1 MSVERRT
8 LAGGVN
14 IELVDDVVVD
24 ITGATDYPHD
34 QNGRIDLQPAPLT
47 EVVPRQR
54 RWSEIVPSVT
64 LVIPT
69 INEAKNLPHVLPK
82 IPSWVSQV
90 IVVDGKSTDNTVEVA
105 RQLYPSVDI
114 IHQEGK
120 GKGDA
125 MALGFSKATGDIIV
139 SIDADGSMDP
149 SELIAYVGGL
159 MAGADLVKGSRF
171 AQGGGTSDMELH
183 RKAGNRLLVWATRI
197 MYGEHFSDL
206 CYGYVAFW
214 RDVLDVIEPDADGF
228 EIEAMISA
236 RALRGKLLISEVPSF
251 EDRRIHGVS
260 NLRTFRDGWRVLYTL
275 VHERFRKSV
284 QRPAAKTTEPSPQT
298 QLSPER

>member
-24 ITGATDYPHD
+24 LTGATDYPLD
-34 QNGRIDLQPAPLT
+34 QNGRVDLQPVPHT

-64 LVIPT
+64 VVIPT
-69 INEAKNLPHVLPK
+69 INEAENLPHVLPK

-90 IVVDGKSTDNTVEVA
+90 IVVDGNSTDNTVEVA
-105 RQLYPSVDI
+105 RQYYPSVDI
-114 IHQEGK
+114 VHQTGR

-125 MALGFSKATGDIIV
+125 MALGFSKATGEIIV
-139 SIDADGSMDP
+139 SIDADGSMDLD
-149 SELIAYVGGL
+149 ELISFVGGL

-171 AQGGGTSDMELH
+171 AQGGGTVDMELH

-197 MYGEHFSDL
+197 MYGQHFSDL

-236 RALRGKLLISEVPSF
+236 RAIRAKLLIAEVPSY
-251 EDRRIHGVS
+251 EARRINGVS
-260 NLRTFRDGWRVLYTL
+260 NLRTFRDGWRVLSTL
-275 VHERFRKSV
+275 VRERLRKS
-284 QRPAAKTTEPSPQT
+284 PARTHDKAIEPRIQT
-298 QLSPER
+298 

>member
-14 IELVDDVVVD
+14 IKLVDDVVVD
-24 ITGATDYPHD
+24 LTGATDYPHD
-34 QNGRIDLQPAPLT
+34 QNGRIDHQPVPPS

-54 RWSEIVPSVT
+54 RWSEIVPTVSV
-64 LVIPT
+64 VIPT
-69 INEAKNLPHVLPK
+69 INEAENLPYVLPK

-90 IVVDGKSTDNTVEVA
+90 IVVDGNSTDDTVEVA
-105 RQLYPSVDI
+105 RKLYPSVDI
-114 IHQEGK
+114 VHQTGR

-125 MALGFSKATGDIIV
+125 MSLGFSKATGDIIV
-139 SIDADGSMDP
+139 SIDADGSMDLD
-149 SELIAYVGGL
+149 ELISYVGGL

-171 AQGGGTSDMELH
+171 AQGGGTVDMELH

-197 MYGEHFSDL
+197 MYGQHFSDL

-236 RALRGKLLISEVPSF
+236 RAIRANLLIAEVPSY
-251 EDRRIHGVS
+251 EARRINGVS
-260 NLRTFRDGWRVLYTL
+260 NLRTFRDGWRVLSTL
-275 VHERFRKSV
+275 VRERLRKAPTRTQDGV
-284 QRPAAKTTEPSPQT
+284 AEPTT
-298 QLSPER
+298 RI

>member
-1 MSVERRT
+1 MSIERRT

-24 ITGATDYPHD
+24 ISKAVDFGGDVAE
-34 QNGRIDLQPAPLT
+34 T
-47 EVVPRQR
+47 EPFDAYTAARSAVVPLGTRSR
-54 RWSEIVPSVT
+54 RWSEIVPAVT
-64 LVIPT
+64 VVIPT
-69 INEAKNLPHVLPK
+69 VNEAKNLPHVLPK

-90 IVVDGKSTDNTVEVA
+90 IVVDGNSQDDTVAVA
-105 RQLYPSVDI
+105 RELYPSVDI
-114 IHQEGK
+114 IHQTGK

-149 SELIAYVGGL
+149 NELISYVGSL

-171 AQGGGTSDMELH
+171 AQGGGTVDMEFY
-183 RKAGNRLLVWATRI
+183 RKAGNRLLVWATRLL
-197 MYGEHFSDL
+197 YGGHFSDL
-206 CYGYVAFW
+206 CYGYIAFW

-236 RALRGKLLISEVPSF
+236 RALRGKLLIAEVPSF
-251 EDRRIHGVS
+251 EERRLHGVS
-260 NLRTFRDGWRVLYTL
+260 NLRTFRDGWRVLRTI
-275 VHERFRKSV
+275 VMERFRRIDV
-284 QRPAAKTTEPSPQT
+284 TP
-298 QLSPER
+298 